1 MLTRVELVAAPGPG
15 GGARLTTNRAEG
27 ILNARRTGPAEV
39 HLVGTGAGPL
49 GGDAVEVDVV
59 VERGARLSLRG
70 VAATLSMPD
79 RSGRPARLDLRL
91 RVAEGGH
98 LDVALEPLVAVR
110 GSDLHAVTT
119 VDVEQGGALDLTE
132 VVVLGR
138 WREAPGRW
146 RGTLRADLAG
156 APWLRQSV
164 ALGPG
169 APSWDALDA
178 PRVLVSR
185 LRSPAALAALAAPVG
200 PSGPATTTGPAGRT
214 AGCAAALPLSGGG
227 ELAQALGP
235 DLLAARRDLAALDGS
250 GSGTARFR
258 STETRGTLTG

>member
-15 GGARLTTNRAEG
+15 GTTRLTTNRAEG

-59 VERGARLSLRG
+59 VASGARLSLRG

-79 RSGRPARLDLRL
+79 RVGRPARLDLRL
-91 RVAEGGH
+91 RVAEGAH

-119 VDVEQGGALDLTE
+119 LDVAGGAHLDLLE
-132 VVVLGR
+132 VTVLGR

-169 APSWDALDA
+169 SPAWDALDA

-185 LRSPAALAALAAPVG
+185 LRSPAALPAP
-200 PSGPATTTGPAGRT
+200 STTTTTKPAGRS
-214 AGCAAALPLSGGG
+214 AGCAVAMPLAGGG
-227 ELAQALGP
+227 ELAQAIGL
-235 DLLAARRDLAALDGS
+235 DLLAARRDLAALDLDPTG
-250 GSGTARFR
+250 FR
-258 STETRGTLTG
+258 STETSGTLVG

>member
-1 MLTRVELVAAPGPG
+1 MLTRVELVAAAGQG
-15 GGARLTTNRAEG
+15 GSTRLVVNRAEG
-27 ILNARRTGPAEV
+27 ILNARRTGPHEV

-49 GGDAVEVDVV
+49 GGDAVEVDVA
-59 VERGARLSLRG
+59 VEAGARLSLRG

-110 GSDLHAVTT
+110 GSDLHAVTA
-119 VDVEQGGALDLTE
+119 VDVAEHARLDLTE

-156 APWLRQSV
+156 SPWLRQSV

-169 APSWDALDA
+169 SPVWDALDA
-178 PRVLVSR
+178 PRVLLSR
-185 LRSPAALAALAAPVG
+185 LRSPAALPTG
-200 PSGPATTTGPAGRT
+200 SRTTTKPAGRT
-214 AGCAAALPLSGGG
+214 AGCAAALPLPGGG
-227 ELAQALGP
+227 ELVQALGP
-235 DLLAARRDLAALDGS
+235 DLLAARRDLAACEVGP
-250 GSGTARFR
+250 REFR
-258 STETRGTLTG
+258 STETSGTLTG